1 MFRQEQGLGEDAPV
15 ADSGV
20 YQGKVEAGVQHGP
33 PAPLYS
39 VDVPAFFG
47 TRSTMLWVAGGLVG
61 AWLLYE
67 YVFKDMISDESQ
79 Y

>member
-1 MFRQEQGLGEDAPV
+1 MFRLDLG
-15 ADSGV
+15 ADESGV
-20 YQGKVEAGVQHGP
+20 YQGKVEGGAQYGP
-33 PAPLYS
+33 PAPLYGIS
-39 VDVPAFFG
+39 VPAFFG
-47 TRSTMLWVAGGLVG
+47 DKTTFYYVAGGLLG

>member
-1 MFRQEQGLGEDAPV
+1 MFKSELGAEESK
-15 ADSGV
+15 DSGI
-20 YQGKVEAGVQHGP
+20 YQGKVEQGVQYGP

-39 VDVPAFFG
+39 VPIPSFFG
-47 TRSTMLWVAGGLVG
+47 NKETLYWVAGGLVG
-61 AWLLYE
+61 AWVLYT